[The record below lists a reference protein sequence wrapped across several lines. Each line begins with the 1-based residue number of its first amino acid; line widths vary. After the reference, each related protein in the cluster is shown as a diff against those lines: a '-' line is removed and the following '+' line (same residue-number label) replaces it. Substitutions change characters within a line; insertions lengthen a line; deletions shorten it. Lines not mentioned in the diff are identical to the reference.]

1 MPRMKKGILFL
12 FILILFFQKNSILR
26 TLYFAK
32 TVIQHFQ
39 SKETNLITDL
49 TIELTAAELQKF
61 SSQRNEIFWNG
72 TFYEIVS
79 RESVNNGN
87 IRLSLH
93 TDHWET
99 KIHEIIQD
107 FNQPYSSTL
116 PIKGIEN
123 LKWWLDEILGIYQC
137 PTLFSAN
144 KLILIV
150 DFPTMKYTKPLIG
163 VEIPPPNL

>member
-1 MPRMKKGILFL
+1 MPRMKKGILYL
-12 FILILFFQKNSILR
+12 SILILFFQKDSILR
-26 TLYFAK
+26 TLYFSK
-32 TVIQHFQ
+32 TVIQHFH

-49 TIELTAAELQKF
+49 TIELTESQWQEYSA
-61 SSQRNEIFWNG
+61 QRNEIFWNG

-79 RESVNNGN
+79 RKYVSNGN
-87 IRLSLH
+87 VRLSLH

-123 LKWWLDEILGIYQC
+123 LKWWLDEIMDIYQC
-137 PTLFSAN
+137 LTHFSAN

-150 DFPTMKYTKPLIG
+150 DFPTMKYTQPLIG